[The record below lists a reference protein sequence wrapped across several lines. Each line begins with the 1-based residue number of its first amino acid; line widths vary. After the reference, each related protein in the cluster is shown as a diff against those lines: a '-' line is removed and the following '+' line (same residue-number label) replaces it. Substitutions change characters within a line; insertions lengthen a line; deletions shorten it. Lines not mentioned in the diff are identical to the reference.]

1 MQVIKRNS
9 SIELLKI
16 VAVFLIVL
24 SHSLPVNNSEAE
36 WYINI
41 KSATSNVSYISML
54 FFSYCGQIGN
64 EIFFICSA
72 WFLVDYYNRG
82 GRIKFDKIKNIVI
95 ETVFVSYLYLFITT
109 VVLKQHVS
117 GFMILESLLP
127 ISTEHYWFITA
138 YLFFNIFCPI
148 LHMYLINCERKQQ
161 RKVCMFIII
170 LYMIAGN
177 LIPLQGDLYFCNKV
191 IMFLG
196 LYACVFYIKETK
208 MNFSKPVLGI
218 GILLIGIIL
227 VIANFV

>member
-82 GRIKFDKIKNIVI
+82 G
-95 ETVFVSYLYLFITT
+95 
-109 VVLKQHVS
+109 
-117 GFMILESLLP
+117 G
-127 ISTEHYWFITA
+127 
-138 YLFFNIFCPI
+138 
-148 LHMYLINCERKQQ
+148 
-161 RKVCMFIII
+161 
-170 LYMIAGN
+170 
-177 LIPLQGDLYFCNKV
+177 
-191 IMFLG
+191 
-196 LYACVFYIKETK
+196 
-208 MNFSKPVLGI
+208 
-218 GILLIGIIL
+218 
-227 VIANFV
+227 